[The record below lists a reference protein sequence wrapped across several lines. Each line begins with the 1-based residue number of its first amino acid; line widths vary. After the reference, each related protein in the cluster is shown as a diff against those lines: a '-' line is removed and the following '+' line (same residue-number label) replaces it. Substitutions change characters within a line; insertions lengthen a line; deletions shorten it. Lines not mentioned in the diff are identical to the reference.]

1 MKPLYPIVI
10 FANPVFEGEG
20 LASTVELAKEIS
32 KHQEVLFINFP
43 MTYTQLLKG
52 EGTSRMKRA
61 LGWKR
66 RLYRPIEQLEKLWVL
81 EMPYMLPSNKL
92 KSERWY
98 SKVLSRNNRTY
109 RYHVLRALK
118 KLNWSSTIAMNAFN
132 PLYKEAFLSFSA
144 IKYVYYCYDNIEAA
158 YWMANH
164 GVSLEQE
171 LASQVDEIYVS
182 SKALWSKFSGYS
194 TPITWIPNGMDPAN
208 FKRKTE
214 FPEQAMHAAYIGA
227 LDNRLDYD
235 LLNGL
240 LQAFR
245 NIQFTIVGPLKCS
258 QAEAL
263 VGHERVHYQGI
274 HPPNKVGE
282 MLQHCDMGLIPF
294 VKNEFTKYIYP
305 LKINE
310 YLSLGLAVLTT
321 DFADLSFFEDW
332 VRPIS
337 NLEEAQVEL
346 ARLQTEE
353 SNMESANER
362 IAFAQTQ
369 SWEARAQK
377 MRTQLN
383 G

>member
-66 RLYRPIEQLEKLWVL
+66 RLYRPIEQIEKLWVL

-92 KSERWY
+92 RSERWY
-98 SKVLSRNNRTY
+98 SKILSRNNRTY
-109 RYHVLRALK
+109 RFHVLNALK

-132 PLYKEAFLSFSA
+132 PLYQEAFLSFSA
-144 IKYVYYCYDNIEAA
+144 LKHVYYCYDNMEAA
-158 YWMANH
+158 NWMANH

-227 LDNRLDYD
+227 LDNRLDYQ
-235 LLNGL
+235 LLHGL
-240 LQAFR
+240 LMAFR

-263 VGHERVHYQGI
+263 VRHERVHYQGI
-274 HPPNKVGE
+274 HPSHKVGE
-282 MLQHCDMGLIPF
+282 MLQHCDIGLIPF

-337 NLEEAQVEL
+337 NLEEAKVEL
-346 ARLQTEE
+346 VRLQTEE

>member
-1 MKPLYPIVI
+1 
-10 FANPVFEGEG
+10 
-20 LASTVELAKEIS
+20 
-32 KHQEVLFINFP
+32 
-43 MTYTQLLKG
+43 
-52 EGTSRMKRA
+52 
-61 LGWKR
+61 
-66 RLYRPIEQLEKLWVL
+66 
-81 EMPYMLPSNKL
+81 
-92 KSERWY
+92 
-98 SKVLSRNNRTY
+98 
-109 RYHVLRALK
+109 
-118 KLNWSSTIAMNAFN
+118 
-132 PLYKEAFLSFSA
+132 
-144 IKYVYYCYDNIEAA
+144 
-158 YWMANH
+158 
-164 GVSLEQE
+164 
-171 LASQVDEIYVS
+171 
-182 SKALWSKFSGYS
+182 
-194 TPITWIPNGMDPAN
+194 
-208 FKRKTE
+208 
-214 FPEQAMHAAYIGA
+214 
-227 LDNRLDYD
+227 
-235 LLNGL
+235 
-240 LQAFR
+240 
-245 NIQFTIVGPLKCS
+245 
-258 QAEAL
+258 
-263 VGHERVHYQGI
+263 
-274 HPPNKVGE
+274 